1 MEYAKIA
8 QTLIELSG
16 GAGNI
21 SSVTHCSTRLRLFI
35 RNRSAVNQEQI
46 KKTKPVLGVV
56 FNGDELQ
63 IVLGKNLIP
72 IYNEVSTMQES
83 SSGSAPVEAAPAD
96 EGPKTVGD
104 RIKNLG
110 GRLIGFVSAAV
121 TPLIPGLVAGGML
134 KVFLLL
140 ITLVWPVFE
149 EMQTYN
155 LLSMVANIPFFFMP
169 IFVAY
174 GAAKKLG
181 ATPIYAMVVAGALVY
196 PDFITLL
203 KGDPVT
209 ILNIPVMAVTYSST
223 LLPALLIGA
232 CAFYAEKLLTKIIP
246 GILRSVFVG
255 MGTITITF
263 ILGITVLGPLG
274 DFAGSYIV
282 NIFLWANAHMG
293 PLAAGFL
300 AACMPFLVMT
310 GMHHA
315 VTPFMVQAISDPGY
329 DVMFRPAYLL
339 HNMAEGGACLGVGLR
354 AKNKAFKTQC
364 FGLAFGCIVA
374 GVTEPA
380 VYGVNLR
387 LKKPLIGVVCGA
399 AAGGVVARL
408 LGATAYVY
416 GYSTILAVPIFQD
429 TILAIL
435 VGIAVAIVVAAAV
448 AFILGFDE
456 SEVVDEEELP
466 APAAVSSVSNA
477 DSRESLTGSEASD
490 AAVFGSGTVLSDASG
505 SDSKTG
511 RPSVGETVEIF
522 APLTGTVIS
531 REQIPDET
539 FATGVLGDGAGIEP
553 EVGEVVA
560 PFDGEISSTTDT
572 FHAVGI
578 SGPGGMELLIHVG
591 VDTVNMKG
599 EGFKLL
605 VREGDKVKKGQK
617 LILFDIAKIK
627 AAGYPATTAVLLTNS
642 DDYAACKVNASG
654 RVSAGDKLITVEQQ
668 Q

>member
-1 MEYAKIA
+1 MEYTKIA

-21 SSVTHCSTRLRLFI
+21 SSITHCSTRLRLFI

-72 IYNEVSTMQES
+72 VYNEVSTMYES
-83 SSGSAPVEAAPAD
+83 SSGSAPVETAPAE
-96 EGPKTVGD
+96 EGPKTVKD

-110 GRLIGFVSAAV
+110 TRLIGFVSAAV

-140 ITLVWPVFE
+140 ITLVWPAFE

-246 GILRSVFVG
+246 GILRSIFVG

-293 PLAAGFL
+293 PLAVGFL

-399 AAGGVVARL
+399 AAGGVVARI

-435 VGIAVAIVVAAAV
+435 AGIAAAIVVAAVV
-448 AFILGFDE
+448 AFVLGFDE
-456 SEVVDEEELP
+456 SEVVDEEEIP
-466 APAAVSSVSNA
+466 APAAAGPAVS
-477 DSRESLTGSEASD
+477 ASD
-490 AAVFGSGTVLSDASG
+490 SGNVLPDASA
-505 SDSKTG
+505 SDSETG
-511 RPSVGETVEIF
+511 RPSAGETMEIL
-522 APLTGTVIS
+522 APLTGTVIP

-539 FATGVLGDGAGIEP
+539 FAAGVLGDGAGIEP
-553 EVGEVVA
+553 EIGEVVA
-560 PFDGEISSTTDT
+560 PFDGEISSTTET

-578 SGPGGMELLIHVG
+578 SGPGGIELLIHVG

-599 EGFKLL
+599 DGFKLL
-605 VREGDKVKKGQK
+605 VKEGDKVRKGQK

-627 AAGYPATTAVLLTNS
+627 AAGYPATTAVLVTNS
-642 DDYAACKVNASG
+642 DDYAACRLNAGG
-654 RVSAGDKLITVEQQ
+654 RVEAGASLITVEQ
-668 Q
+668 

>member
-1 MEYAKIA
+1 MEYTKIA

-21 SSVTHCSTRLRLFI
+21 SSITHCSTRLRLFI

-72 IYNEVSTMQES
+72 VYNEVSTMYES
-83 SSGSAPVEAAPAD
+83 SSGSAPVEAVPAD
-96 EGPKTVGD
+96 EGPKTIGD

-140 ITLVWPVFE
+140 ITLVWPAFE

-209 ILNIPVMAVTYSST
+209 ILSIPVMAVTYSST

-246 GILRSVFVG
+246 GILRSIFVG

-293 PLAAGFL
+293 PLAVGFL

-399 AAGGVVARL
+399 AAGGVVARI

-435 VGIAVAIVVAAAV
+435 AGIAVAIVVAAIV
-448 AFILGFDE
+448 AFVLGFDE
-456 SEVVDEEELP
+456 SEVVDEEETP
-466 APAAVSSVSNA
+466 ALAA
-477 DSRESLTGSEASD
+477 AS
-490 AAVFGSGTVLSDASG
+490 AAASG
-505 SDSKTG
+505 SVSENAASGAVSADSVSG
-511 RPSVGETVEIF
+511 SGDAGEPMEIF

-605 VREGDKVKKGQK
+605 VKEGDKVKKGQK

>member
-1 MEYAKIA
+1 MEYTKIA

-21 SSVTHCSTRLRLFI
+21 SSITHCSTRLRLFI

-72 IYNEVSTMQES
+72 VYNEVSTMYES
-83 SSGSAPVEAAPAD
+83 SSGSAPVEAVPAD
-96 EGPKTVGD
+96 EGPKTIGD
-104 RIKNLG
+104 RVKNLG

-140 ITLVWPVFE
+140 ITLVWPAFE

-209 ILNIPVMAVTYSST
+209 ILSIPVMAVTYSST

-246 GILRSVFVG
+246 GILRSIFVG

-293 PLAAGFL
+293 PLAVGFL

-399 AAGGVVARL
+399 AAGGVVARI

-435 VGIAVAIVVAAAV
+435 AGIAVAIVVAAIV
-448 AFILGFDE
+448 AFVLGFDE
-456 SEVVDEEELP
+456 SEVVDEEETP
-466 APAAVSSVSNA
+466 ALAA
-477 DSRESLTGSEASD
+477 AS
-490 AAVFGSGTVLSDASG
+490 AAASG
-505 SDSKTG
+505 SVSENAASGAVSADSVSG
-511 RPSVGETVEIF
+511 SGDAGEPMEIF

-605 VREGDKVKKGQK
+605 VKEGDKVKKGQK
-617 LILFDIAKIK
+617 LIQFDIAKIK

-642 DDYAACKVNASG
+642 DDYAAYKVNASG